1 MSGSKKG
8 HISDEGK
15 EKLAELARQRH
26 AEGKFGGAHFGRMG
40 GRPRKERAAKRI
52 AEAAQE
58 DQNARALIQVFK
70 DGVDERQPIG
80 TRLQAAKLW
89 TEIERE
95 EARVSL
101 QEERTDQDLTREQLI
116 ASLTQRLSQ
125 GPAAQI
131 IQERMIEQ
139 ESGITDAEVVEEE
152 DAAA

>member
-1 MSGSKKG
+1 MSGSKRG
-8 HISDEGK
+8 HISEEGR

-40 GRPRKERAAKRI
+40 GRPRKDRAAKRI

-58 DQNARALIQVFK
+58 EQNAKALIAVFK

-101 QEERTDQDLTREQLI
+101 QEERSDQDLGREELI
-116 ASLTQRLSQ
+116 ASLTERLSK
-125 GPAAQI
+125 GPAARV
-131 IQERMIEQ
+131 IQERLIEQ
-139 ESGITDAEVVEEE
+139 ESGIVEATVVEEE
-152 DAAA
+152 DAA